1 MGLLGQP
8 LLLTGVSVLIE
19 HCNVRTM
26 FAEIR
31 SLRLTYVNNVQS
43 FLYLYIRHQDKTRDK
58 NP

>member
-43 FLYLYIRHQDKTRDK
+43 FLCLYIRHQDKTRDK